1 MGGLISS
8 PTYLTEP
15 FYHTK
20 AAEQEFVQEM
30 LEIEIGYF
38 DTPFGCPL
46 TIFFAVIK
54 VMAKNLLGLSGK
66 AGAL

>member
-30 LEIEIGYF
+30 LEIEIGHF
-38 DTPFGCPL
+38 DTPFACPL
-46 TIFFAVIK
+46 TFF
-54 VMAKNLLGLSGK
+54 LQ
-66 AGAL
+66 

>member
-8 PTYLTEP
+8 STYLTEP

-30 LEIEIGYF
+30 LEIEIGHF
-38 DTPFGCPL
+38 DTPFACPL
-46 TIFFAVIK
+46 TFF
-54 VMAKNLLGLSGK
+54 LQ
-66 AGAL
+66 